1 VLDELFKRFEQAD
14 QSISRRFGGSGLGL
28 FISESLASLMG
39 GEIDASSIQD
49 QGSKFQLTI
58 PYQRSD
64 IPAYQQGD
72 HASNFSSVLSERFS
86 GEVLVAEDTVELQL
100 LERRILEA
108 LGATVSVVNNGKLAL
123 EAAMGRP
130 FDLILMDMQ
139 MPEMDGIE
147 ATEALRANG
156 YSGPIVALT
165 ANVMQKHRD
174 AFNQA
179 GCDAFLGK
187 PIDKQ
192 ELKALLKQYLSC
204 QPIQPAVTPE
214 ERPAAKQDEMVDDEL
229 MAIFVQSANNH
240 REKLIDALSAKNWR
254 QIRETAHTI
263 KGSAT
268 SFGYPELS
276 QLGKEICDAMDQGE
290 QESVTDQV
298 LKLLLEIGK
307 VIS

>member
-1 VLDELFKRFEQAD
+1 MLDELFKRFEQAD

-204 QPIQPAVTPE
+204 SKT
-214 ERPAAKQDEMVDDEL
+214 R
-229 MAIFVQSANNH
+229 
-240 REKLIDALSAKNWR
+240 
-254 QIRETAHTI
+254 
-263 KGSAT
+263 
-268 SFGYPELS
+268 
-276 QLGKEICDAMDQGE
+276 
-290 QESVTDQV
+290 
-298 LKLLLEIGK
+298 
-307 VIS
+307 